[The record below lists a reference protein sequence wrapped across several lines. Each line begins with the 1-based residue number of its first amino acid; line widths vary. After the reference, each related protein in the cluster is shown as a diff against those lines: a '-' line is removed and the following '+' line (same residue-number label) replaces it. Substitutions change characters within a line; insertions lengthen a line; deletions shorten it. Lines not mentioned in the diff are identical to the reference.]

1 MATACFPDQSGKAV
15 VRHSFFII
23 ITTGVCH
30 GHTTEIYYEVQ
41 PGPNLEIQPV
51 HGVFGGVTPLGEIEM
66 NFFTESEDLPECIER
81 TISEAGTLI
90 NEKIVYKD
98 PTTHHLTRI
107 IKNRMVVS
115 YSTAQSIRDWLNDQ
129 LDLMDSMNNDPMQS
143 LLSDVTTSKKQ

>member
-1 MATACFPDQSGKAV
+1 MATPLKYIMKFSRD
-15 VRHSFFII
+15 
-23 ITTGVCH
+23 
-30 GHTTEIYYEVQ
+30 
-41 PGPNLEIQPV
+41 PNLEIQPV

-66 NFFTESEDLPECIER
+66 NFFTESEDLPECIEM